1 MIFDE
6 KKRLSDC
13 SGQAFLSLDF
23 ETLPKR
29 NHGGQN
35 RKKKNDKVIDRW
47 TEIRIDFKI

>member
-1 MIFDE
+1 MR
-6 KKRLSDC
+6 KRGCLIILDKL
-13 SGQAFLSLDF
+13 FLSLNF
-23 ETLPKR
+23 EMLPKR